1 MGKSISVGR
10 NKLIR
15 TKVRV
20 TKLPVPNKPTVS
32 VDTSS
37 SQNDVDT
44 SSQHFIVT
52 KLRIVPADRKCC
64 TLSSERLP
72 S

>member
-1 MGKSISVGR
+1 MRKSISVGR

-15 TKVRV
+15 TKARV

-32 VDTSS
+32 VD
-37 SQNDVDT
+37 VK
-44 SSQHFIVT
+44 QHFIVT
-52 KLRIVPADRKCC
+52 KLRIVPADRKCY

-72 S
+72 N